1 MIRIVMYDLGMTL
14 IDEHNRPF
22 EHVREALKT
31 ISGFKTSDG
40 KPLRSCL
47 VSDFTMA
54 TPPVTAAKVRPI
66 FKQYLDLLDQTG
78 LRPLFEPVQR
88 RVTLS
93 THANALKPDRLV
105 FEKALT
111 RLRVHASLEECL
123 LITENGAHIDA
134 ARNKLHM
141 HTLRF
146 RSGQSHV
153 FDFDDWSQAPALI
166 AHLLGPAHHVNT
178 HAALRTYLGARGV
191 ELSNVEDGDPDSF
204 NVSAQVWSPVTV
216 HGAAGDDVL
225 HVAVPVR
232 GKVTRGPNGEFHNN
246 VPAPTEEE
254 ISEATSFVSSLATH
268 GQIAS
273 SDGTRSS
280 HATHDVVVDDAGR
293 RRLVRK
299 GFNAF

>member
-1 MIRIVMYDLGMTL
+1 MYDLGMTL

-31 ISGFKTSDG
+31 ISGFKTTDG

-66 FKQYLDLLDQTG
+66 FKQYLDVLDQTG

-111 RLRVHASLEECL
+111 RLRIHASLEECL

-134 ARNKLHM
+134 VHNKLHM

-146 RSGQSHV
+146 RSGQNHV

-166 AHLLGPAHHVNT
+166 AHLVDSAHEVNT
-178 HAALRTYLGARGV
+178 HAAIRTYLGARGV
-191 ELSNVEDGDPDSF
+191 ELSNIEDADTTDSF

-216 HGAAGDDVL
+216 KGAAGDDVL
-225 HVAVPVR
+225 HVAVPVH
-232 GKVTRGPNGEFHNN
+232 GEVTRGPNGELHNN
-246 VPAPTEEE
+246 VSAPTDEE

-273 SDGTRSS
+273 PDGTRSS
-280 HATHDVVVDDAGR
+280 DATHDVVVDAGR

-299 GFNAF
+299 RFHAL